1 MLAASPDRLEHA
13 RALAD
18 LGVALRHRRRI
29 SESREPLRQ
38 ALDLAMRCHATPL
51 AERAETELRI
61 AGARPRRPQLSGI
74 DALTTNE
81 RRVAAMAADGRSNR
95 EIAQAL
101 HVSHKTVEKHLTA
114 AFRKL
119 GVSARDDLPAA
130 LAKE

>member
-1 MLAASPDRLEHA
+1 
-13 RALAD
+13 
-18 LGVALRHRRRI
+18 
-29 SESREPLRQ
+29 
-38 ALDLAMRCHATPL
+38 MRCHATPL

-101 HVSHKTVEKHLTA
+101 YVSHKTVEKHLTA